1 VLGLHAG
8 DRRCSAWVA
17 IAPRGF
23 LCASDLEPT
32 SAAPGGADLPTVAP
46 GQLLPG
52 AYYDVVADDTP
63 AYRDVA
69 AARDGAPTELLST
82 HVLVRGGDLVEI
94 DGQDYLPTHRGLVPA
109 SELRPLDPS
118 AFVGLDLRA
127 QPAPWPLAFVG
138 PDHDAIVRAAPRRD
152 APVVG
157 QRAARAVVWV
167 RSERPG
173 WVELGPDAWVAAG
186 ELRVVRPAAPP
197 PDLAADA
204 PWLDVDLDQQTL
216 VAYVGATPMYVTLVS
231 TGRRRGTTPPG
242 LYRIVAKAATTR
254 MTAEAHEQNQYDV
267 GAVPWALR
275 FRRGLYLHA
284 AYWHDRFG
292 ARKSHGCINLAPRD
306 ARALY
311 DWATPSAA
319 GLVRARDPHRSGRRR
334 AHPRRRPPRSA
345 VVRLRHRAPR
355 QEAPPPI
362 AEPRSTGTGT
372 GTGTRIRNRNRSRIR
387 NRNRNRSPNPGHRSR
402 SGLHATARGHALAF
416 RVGAPRFVGEGLC
429 ESPSRTGRAAR
440 SRRTGSPCGRR

>member
-1 VLGLHAG
+1 LKLASVALVALAGSRAVAAAPLDPPTAVGLGWPADTATVEVRATRHVLEAARTGAPAIGKIVAGTRVAVLGLHAG

-311 DWATPSAA
+311 AWVTPSAPPGWSEVEIPTDRA
-319 GLVRARDPHRSGRRR
+319 VVLRIRDAATPAPAWYDYAREGRRGRARRR
-334 AHPRRRPPRSA
+334 
-345 VVRLRHRAPR
+345 
-355 QEAPPPI
+355 
-362 AEPRSTGTGT
+362 
-372 GTGTRIRNRNRSRIR
+372 
-387 NRNRNRSPNPGHRSR
+387 
-402 SGLHATARGHALAF
+402 
-416 RVGAPRFVGEGLC
+416 
-429 ESPSRTGRAAR
+429 
-440 SRRTGSPCGRR
+440 